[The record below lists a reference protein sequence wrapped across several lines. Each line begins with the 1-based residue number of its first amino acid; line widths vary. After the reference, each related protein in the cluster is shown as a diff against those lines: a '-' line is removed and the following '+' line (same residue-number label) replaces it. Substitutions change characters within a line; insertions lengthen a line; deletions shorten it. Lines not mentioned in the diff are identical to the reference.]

1 MSFYTALTGLNGSQA
16 DISAS
21 SNNIANVGTT
31 GFKRSRAEFGDIF
44 ATSPL
49 QNSRSSIGSGAII
62 KGVKQQFTQGNIAS
76 SLNALDLAISGQGF
90 FCLKP
95 SLTSSQTVYTRNGS
109 FNVDNNR
116 NVVDSS
122 GQFLLT
128 YPVNE
133 DGSVTAKDLD
143 SAIPLQLPVTSGAP
157 QATSNIDLAVNL
169 DSGSVVVPDQ
179 EQFRGGYTFDPN
191 DPNSFT
197 NSTSLTIFDDLGN
210 PTIATVYF
218 IKTQSSAD
226 PLGDGNNKY
235 DTRLVINDT
244 IIDPNLVPS
253 VDESGAQIFIDR
265 FGKQMT
271 EVPDDNFFLEGK
283 GSILYKLD
291 DLNQHVDSTP
301 ARMTGQASAFDF
313 GAEGNNLVEIV
324 NDPMLFKSTRE
335 AGNNGNI
342 YWGKDFLAVSVDD
355 ADTPVSVDL
364 RPGQYN
370 AQDLAAEVERA
381 INAAYGDDRKLQVR
395 SNVDD
400 RLTIDLFSLGATGA
414 LSGLSTPIS
423 VDLLQESYVTQQ
435 RGIDVEGA
443 SPDFLNDEFLAHSQ
457 LLINKEMNNRID
469 TIPGASANQFARAI
483 SDPIVNIQETT
494 EVFKFDYTH
503 RDIKMTSLNVS
514 DPGFSISFSEG
525 KISVN
530 GTASLAA
537 ATDVS
542 FQIGT
547 EGDMRSIVASIPG
560 PDSGGVYQTA
570 GQIAGHI
577 KAAMDGA
584 LEPIQMGTISKTLT
598 ADGSADA
605 GYNVSFA
612 PKTET
617 FTVTGAATGAG
628 TLTFTL
634 GTAEAPMDVSV
645 NIANGDDASQIAT
658 KLAAAVDAERDKL
671 VALGITPF
679 DAATN
684 ATTVSPTLVS
694 VTETGSIAGLTVSK
708 NTDGTIAVTGKATA
722 AGTLTVDLLM
732 AGDEKVTLSK
742 VISINDTASSVAAA
756 LELQMETTANTDLG
770 NYVVTDVEAAYA
782 PSNLANSSTANQV
795 SASLNAGVVTV
806 TGPANANGNLT
817 FNLTMPVGTG
827 ITAGTQAISV
837 AYADTDTPAEIAV
850 KLAAHVNGLSGAYA
864 DITAVP
870 NGATVSF
877 TNALDTKTTINNVPA
892 NIENNSFSLSNVR
905 NSIPFHAVDNSVT
918 TSTTGSIV
926 VGRTEQRYMMH
937 SYFGEKPTLTVY
949 DKQTAVR
956 AGVDISYQANNN
968 ILLLPIG
975 ENHPD
980 ISYYEGK
987 SEQKIMLAGTFS
999 GQANVLNGRELK
1011 IDSVADGFVRI
1022 NTSGMGFPEADFE
1035 ITATNAFILSDES
1048 DNVEAFFEGADIA
1061 PDGSTINFNNKRIVL
1076 REKPEMGHGYSD
1088 DDIKALTSVN
1098 MRDFTAVLDSNNS
1111 TAVTDLSFAFSGAGD
1126 NISLTLDWDGTT
1138 MAKTDVSFKI
1148 DSLFGAD
1155 ETVSVEMAAGA
1166 TTSAGAAEALFNA
1179 LVAAGK
1185 TTFADGT
1192 DTYTLSRTG
1201 ATLNWSH
1208 NQTSIF
1214 NDMTHQIA
1222 ASSNLTE
1229 FGLTTLSNNIA
1240 DNWVDELN
1248 PPVTIEYDNFN
1259 QVFKFGVNHTQIGPG
1274 TDGNFRAI
1282 SVSGHPSADSTNN
1295 LGIPDAGTA
1304 RAVTI
1309 GSDTQVL
1316 GQPFVVDGTEL
1327 QISAKRFGVDVAYNS
1342 DSQTFTFSSG
1352 TSGEEV
1358 PINGAL
1364 SVDSAQP
1371 ASNIQVGR
1379 FSINAENGSILDNS
1393 VDSGSR
1399 TLAVGNSDL
1408 MGVGA
1413 AKSIFF
1419 QDARGLQSEPAV
1431 ATGASANEPLNEIFA
1446 MSDITGDTSFNISV
1460 NGVAGIIRVPP
1471 GNYVGGTLASALETR
1486 INQISSPSTGVAV
1499 GGVKVAYVPAT
1510 NNFTFTTGTT
1520 GDTSTIKVKG
1530 SARLG
1535 LDDVALGVGSVPQ
1548 ITNLVQATNA
1558 DGVPLYVDENGETVT
1573 NPPANL
1579 VEDFFPL
1586 YLDEGEL
1593 TFSKS
1598 GDFVS
1603 PQNKVR
1609 YEQQAAGFSISL
1621 DMDYSASTQLATP
1634 FAVNNIAQDGFTS
1647 GRLDGLEI
1655 DATGLLRANYT
1666 NGQNKPL
1673 GKLVMANFN
1682 NQNGLKQIGNATYV
1696 ETAVSGTPTV
1706 GEAGSEG
1713 FGSIQSGSLE
1723 RSNVDITEELVNL
1736 ITAQRNFQAS
1746 SKAIE
1751 TSTQLTQTIIQ
1762 IRT

>member
-49 QNSRSSIGSGAII
+49 QNSSSSIGSGTII

-143 SAIPLQLPVTSGAP
+143 SALPLQLPVTSGAP

-169 DSGSVVVPDQ
+169 DSGSLVVPDQ
-179 EQFRGGYTFDPN
+179 EEFSGGYVFDPN
-191 DPNSFT
+191 NPNSFT

-226 PLGDGNNKY
+226 ARGDGNNKF

-253 VDESGAQIFIDR
+253 VDEAGSQIFIDR

-283 GSILYKLD
+283 GSVLYKLD
-291 DLNQHVDSTP
+291 DLNQHVDSEP

-324 NDPMLFKSTRE
+324 NDPMLFKATRE

-355 ADTPVSVDL
+355 ADTPVSIDL

-400 RLTIDLFSLGATGA
+400 KLTIDLFSLGATGA

-483 SDPIVNIQETT
+483 SDPIVNIQEKT

-503 RDIKMTSLNVS
+503 RDITMSSLNIS
-514 DPGFSISFSEG
+514 DPGFSVSFSEG

-530 GTASLAA
+530 GTASLAT

-547 EGDMRSIVASIPG
+547 AGDMRSITASVPG
-560 PDSGGVYQTA
+560 PTTVGGQLVYQTA

-577 KAAMDGA
+577 KAAMDVA
-584 LEPIQMGTISKTLT
+584 LEPVQMGVATQTKL
-598 ADGSADA
+598 ADGTPDSSYAV
-605 GYNVSFA
+605 GFNSQ
-612 PKTET
+612 TET
-617 FTVTGAATGAG
+617 FTVTGGGGDVSEG
-628 TLTFTL
+628 TLQFILNTSV
-634 GTAEAPMDVSV
+634 APMDVNV
-645 NIANGDDASQIAT
+645 TIAADDTATQIAKKIETAVSAEWGKLNTLGIAPFDDPTNDASGA
-658 KLAAAVDAERDKL
+658 
-671 VALGITPF
+671 
-679 DAATN
+679 
-684 ATTVSPTLVS
+684 
-694 VTETGSIAGLTVSK
+694 
-708 NTDGTIAVTGKATA
+708 
-722 AGTLTVDLLM
+722 TLT
-732 AGDEKVTLSK
+732 
-742 VISINDTASSVAAA
+742 
-756 LELQMETTANTDLG
+756 
-770 NYVVTDVEAAYA
+770 
-782 PSNLANSSTANQV
+782 
-795 SASLNAGVVTV
+795 
-806 TGPANANGNLT
+806 
-817 FNLTMPVGTG
+817 
-827 ITAGTQAISV
+827 
-837 AYADTDTPAEIAV
+837 
-850 KLAAHVNGLSGAYA
+850 LSG
-864 DITAVP
+864 V
-870 NGATVSF
+870 N
-877 TNALDTKTTINNVPA
+877 NA
-892 NIENNSFSLSNVR
+892 
-905 NSIPFHAVDNSVT
+905 IPFHAKDDSIST
-918 TSTTGSIV
+918 ATTGSIV
-926 VGRTEQRYMMH
+926 VGRTEPRFMMH
-937 SYFGEKPTLTVY
+937 SFFGEKPNLTVY
-949 DKQTAVR
+949 DKQTEIR
-956 AGVDISYQANNN
+956 SGVDITYQANNN

-980 ISYYEGK
+980 ISYYEGRA
-987 SEQKIMLAGTFS
+987 EQKIMLAGTFS
-999 GQANVLNGRELK
+999 GQGNVLNGRELK

-1048 DNVEAFFEGADIA
+1048 SHVEAFFEGAGIA
-1061 PDGSTINFNNKRIVL
+1061 PEGSAINFNNKRIVM
-1076 REKPEMGHGYSD
+1076 REKPEVGHGYSD
-1088 DDIKALTSVN
+1088 ADIKALTALN
-1098 MRDFTAVLDSNNS
+1098 MRDFSAKTTAVLTPSAIALDGGNTA
-1111 TAVTDLSFAFSGAGD
+1111 TAVT
-1126 NISLTLDWDGTT
+1126 LTLDGGKIDVAVAGGGVTGGTNLEFNLTMPDGSAQNVVATVALGDDDAAVTTAIEAAMAASTGNYSLLGGSMGDLNGDGAANTKVTVRSDAGAAESDMSFSFSGSSIGNSIALTVDWEGTT
-1138 MAKTDVSFKI
+1138 TNATTVQFKI
-1148 DSLFGAD
+1148 DSLFGSD
-1155 ETVSVEMAAGA
+1155 VNVDLDIAAGLA
-1166 TTSAGAAEALFNA
+1166 TSADVAEAIYDQ
-1179 LVAAGK
+1179 LVDAGLN
-1185 TTFADGT
+1185 TMTDNG
-1192 DTYTLSRTG
+1192 DTYTLTRSNS
-1201 ATLNWSH
+1201 TLMWAH
-1208 NQTSIF
+1208 TQTSIF
-1214 NDMTHQIA
+1214 TNIDTQIDTT
-1222 ASSNLTE
+1222 NRLQTLTD
-1229 FGLTTLSNNIA
+1229 FGLTTLSTNIS
-1240 DNWVDELN
+1240 DNWVDELD

-1259 QVFKFGVNHTQIGPG
+1259 QAFKFGVNHTQIGPG

-1282 SVSGHPSADSTNN
+1282 SVSGSPTADSTNN
-1295 LGIPDAGTA
+1295 LGIPDSGTA

-1316 GQPFVVDGTEL
+1316 GQPFVTDGTEL

-1342 DSQTFTFSSG
+1342 DSQTFTFASG

-1364 SVDSAQP
+1364 SVTEAQP

-1379 FSINAENGSILDNS
+1379 YSINAENGEILDKS

-1419 QDARGLQSEPAV
+1419 QAGRGLQSDPAV

-1446 MSDITGDTSFNISV
+1446 MSDITGDTTFNISV
-1460 NGVAGIIRVPP
+1460 NGVAGIIKVPP

-1499 GGVKVAYVPAT
+1499 GGVKVAYIPAT

-1520 GDTSTIKVKG
+1520 SDTSTIKVKG
-1530 SARLG
+1530 ASRLG

-1558 DGVPLYVDENGETVT
+1558 DGVPLYVDENGDTVL

-1579 VEDFFPL
+1579 VEDFYPL
-1586 YLDEGEL
+1586 YLDEGEI

-1598 GDFVS
+1598 GEIVS
-1603 PQNKVR
+1603 PKNKVR
-1609 YEQQAAGFSISL
+1609 YEQQASGFSISL

-1634 FAVNNIAQDGFTS
+1634 FAVNNLNQDGFTS